1 MKKKGFRC
9 TQSFEFN
16 KVTRRTN
23 LQLTAEEAIS
33 IKCLFLVWSSS
44 GSPPHWRTKI
54 EEYKY
59 LGMDVNLS
67 DVITN
72 LQENLNT

>member
-1 MKKKGFRC
+1 MRWNVSRLPGPLVDR
-9 TQSFEFN
+9 
-16 KVTRRTN
+16 
-23 LQLTAEEAIS
+23 LLM
-33 IKCLFLVWSSS
+33 LFLVWSSS